1 MFDTEMFKTPQS
13 SQPINIHWGRRKK
26 EIPPVPLIC
35 GIDLLRTTMVG
46 GAAVTRIKMPQNER
60 SCAGGLWSGGAL
72 SLTQYSVDWIEKV
85 QENSHSVVPLWQSRG
100 KMALLSTREAPAIS
114 TSPLRWKYCQ
124 NKFWK
129 LKSVVLCLNDRFF
142 TTRQMQHHLLFF
154 YKFTVIWE
162 DAI

>member
-13 SQPINIHWGRRKK
+13 SQSINIHWGRRKK

-100 KMALLSTREAPAIS
+100 KMALLFTREAPAIS

-154 YKFTVIWE
+154 YKFTFIWE